1 MVSEVKLIKKIT
13 RKNKD
18 RLLFLGDRMCRNKL
32 PHQMLLANF
41 FPNSE

>member
-18 RLLFLGDRMCRNKL
+18 RLLFLGDRM
-32 PHQMLLANF
+32 
-41 FPNSE
+41 SECAGTNYHT